1 MTLKSQLE
9 NDLKDGMRSGD
20 ETRKTTIRGVIAA
33 IKLAMVEKG
42 GELDDTAVLALIQK
56 EVKSRRESIADAEK
70 AGRPDLITSAMAEI
84 KILEAYLPAQM
95 SEEELKTLTAAA
107 IQEVGATLPT
117 DMGKVMKVLLPKVQ
131 GRAAN
136 DQVSRMVRSLLE
148 NA

>member
-42 GELDDTAVLALIQK
+42 GELDDAAVLALVQK

-70 AGRPDLITSAMAEI
+70 AGRVDLITSALAEI

-95 SEEELKTLTAAA
+95 SEEELKTLTTAA
-107 IQEVGATLPT
+107 IQEVGAALPS

>member
-107 IQEVGATLPT
+107 IQEVGATLPA